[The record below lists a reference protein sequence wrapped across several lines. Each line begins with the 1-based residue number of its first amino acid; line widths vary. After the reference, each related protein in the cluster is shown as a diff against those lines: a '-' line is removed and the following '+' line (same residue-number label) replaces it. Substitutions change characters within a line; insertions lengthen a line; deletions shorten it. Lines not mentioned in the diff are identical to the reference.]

1 MAGVDIWLVVGARR
15 WARIIAAEL
24 CATLPRGASVQLQA
38 SRHDADL
45 QAWWRASPYMQQ
57 IEIVEA
63 PRPCCHPTIG
73 VALIANSAYLH
84 PSAIEAALAAGYHVA
99 SEKPLAFSR
108 RETQR
113 LLDTAAGA
121 RRRLFPTNTH
131 LFADYLRVF
140 KRDWLAGRPYS
151 DIEVTWSDAITETR
165 YGQAKSYDSGVPIIH
180 DVLPHIACIILAT
193 HGAIAPGA
201 SELIVLRGGSEVNVR
216 FESDDMTVS
225 ATLSRNSQQ
234 RVRRARFFGAGTEST
249 IDFSV
254 EPGVAILGEAAAHSA
269 DPQWHTKR
277 RPLAEMLHSLQVY
290 FVSGVMDDRLDP
302 LAALLGNEMT
312 DSVADSYVRQQ
323 IAFLGNCAGDRNH
336 EASADFTYASKEAEA
351 VARRALPHL
360 PHDSP
365 LKRLAHQPPAS

>member
-38 SRHDADL
+38 SRDDADL
-45 QAWWRASPYMQQ
+45 QAWWRASPYMQK

-84 PSAIEAALAAGYHVA
+84 PSAIEAAFAAGYHVA

-108 RETQR
+108 REIQR
-113 LLDTAAGA
+113 LLDAAAGA
-121 RRRLFPTNTH
+121 RLKLFPTNTY

-140 KRDWLAGRPYS
+140 KRDWLAGKRYS
-151 DIEVTWSDAITETR
+151 DIQLTWSDATTETR

-180 DVLPHIACIILAT
+180 DVLPHIACIIVAT

-201 SELIVLRGGSEVNVR
+201 SELVVQRGGSEVNVR
-216 FESDDMTVS
+216 YECGEMTVS
-225 ATLSRNSQQ
+225 ANLSRNSKQ
-234 RVRRARFFGAGTEST
+234 RVRRARFWGAGVETE
-249 IDFSV
+249 IDFSM
-254 EPGVAILGEAAAHSA
+254 EPGGVIVGKAAAQSA
-269 DPQWHTKR
+269 DPHWHSKR

-290 FVSGVMDDRLDP
+290 FAEGVMDDRLDP
-302 LAALLGNEMT
+302 MAALLGSEMT

-323 IAFLGNCAGDRNH
+323 IAYLRNHCGDRFP
-336 EASADFTYASKEAEA
+336 EVSADFAYAAKEAES
-351 VARRALPHL
+351 VARRALPYL

-365 LKRLAHQPPAS
+365 LKALAH